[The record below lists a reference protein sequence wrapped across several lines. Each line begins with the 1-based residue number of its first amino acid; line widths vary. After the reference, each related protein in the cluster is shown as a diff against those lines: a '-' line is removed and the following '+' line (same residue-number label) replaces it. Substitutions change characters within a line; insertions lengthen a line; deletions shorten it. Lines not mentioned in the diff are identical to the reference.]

1 MRRLLTLLCLTLFA
15 ACEAPP
21 PQALAGT
28 PSGPWREQIVWVPYT
43 QQNGAAHLLYARLC
57 RPASDREARV
67 VVIAHGTPAD
77 QTVRPTMKPV
87 ACDGEAAQW
96 FLKRGYMVI
105 AAMRAGYGATGGTYA
120 ENSAPCGAADFV
132 RSGRETA
139 RQIAAVADYATTLPG
154 ARPTGAIVVG
164 QSAGGW
170 GAVAFNA
177 MPHPR
182 VAAIVSMAG
191 GRGGH
196 MGGRANDNCRP
207 DQMALA
213 AGTFGAGA
221 TTPMLW
227 VYTANDSF
235 FAPAIASAMH
245 AAFTKAGG
253 QARFHQLGPFSTDG
267 HTLFQGR
274 GGSAIWGALMERY
287 LAERGIGD
295 RS

>member
-1 MRRLLTLLCLTLFA
+1 MKRLLTLLFLTVLA
-15 ACEAPP
+15 ACETPP
-21 PQALAGT
+21 AQAIAGT
-28 PSGPWREQIVWVPYT
+28 STGPWREQIVWVPYT
-43 QQNGAAHLLYARLC
+43 EQNGANHLLFGRLC

-67 VVIAHGTPAD
+67 VVIAHGTPPDAN
-77 QTVRPTMKPV
+77 VRPTMKPV
-87 ACDGEAAQW
+87 ACESEAAQW
-96 FLKRGYMVI
+96 FLKRGTLVI
-105 AAMRAGYGATGGTYA
+105 AAMRVGYGQTGGVYA
-120 ENSAPCGAADFV
+120 ENSYPCGAADFV
-132 RSGRETA
+132 RAGRETA
-139 RQIAAVADYATTLPG
+139 RQIAAVVDFATALPG

-170 GAVAFNA
+170 GAVAFDA
-177 MPHPR
+177 MSHPR

-196 MGGRANDNCRP
+196 MGGVANHNCRP

-213 AGTFGAGA
+213 AGTFGASA

-235 FAPAIASAMH
+235 FEPVIASAMQ
-245 AAFTKAGG
+245 AAFTRAGG
-253 QARFHQLGPFSTDG
+253 QVRFYQLSPFASDG
-267 HTLFQGR
+267 HTLFLGR
-274 GGSAIWGALMERY
+274 GGSTIWGPLMERY